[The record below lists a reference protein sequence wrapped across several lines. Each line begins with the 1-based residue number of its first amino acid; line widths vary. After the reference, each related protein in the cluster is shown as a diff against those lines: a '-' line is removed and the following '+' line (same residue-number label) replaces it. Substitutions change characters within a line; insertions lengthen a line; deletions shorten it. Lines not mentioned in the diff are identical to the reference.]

1 MLHPEWMGCHT
12 HPMLTV
18 EKPTSLRLWG
28 FLLTVLGGAA
38 IAFGSISDWAA
49 ISLGNTAVNAVP
61 TKGVDVWQGKVT
73 LLLGVLIIVGILG
86 LRVNNLDLRRISA
99 VGIVVLALAASA
111 IAVWSVSSLRSVA
124 GDAGLAAVTAAAER
138 TGVSAAEAQRLVA
151 QLLDRFGIEIQ
162 AQAGLW
168 MVIGGGV
175 LATVGGVLDLTWVR
189 RADA

>member
-1 MLHPEWMGCHT
+1 
-12 HPMLTV
+12 MLTV